1 MTKWELA
8 RYLIDAKKCVD
19 SIMYIDENLAALR
32 NIGVREKVDSKR
44 RELYINCCVIL
55 DKVFPKKKKE
65 LCSTDTVVQRFYYER
80 DKNFAHKDSD
90 YKPAEYAS
98 LSEMS
103 TELQNQLIHLRE
115 LCKKALPDVITLDF
129 VPHDRELF
137 RFVNGLT
144 AEQEAEVEER
154 KYPLRKNYSGEQ
166 QGGRTFQIL
175 HDTEDIRS
183 IDEADIK
190 NYATLIENGIN
201 NYEGLQ
207 NRQDSCI
214 RTNVLFGLD
223 MWCTINRDVVE
234 ELEELRK
241 IGVIDKYN
249 VPNFEALSD
258 PIIQNRFAK
267 IIEAAEKRKK

>member
-19 SIMYIDENLAALR
+19 SIMYIDENLAALK

-65 LCSTDTVVQRFYYER
+65 LCSTDDIVQRFYYER

-98 LSEMS
+98 LSEMV
-103 TELQNQLIHLRE
+103 TELQNQLLHLRE
-115 LCKKALPDVITLDF
+115 LCKEALPEVLTLDF

-144 AEQEAEVEER
+144 AEQEAAVEDR
-154 KYPLRKNYSGEQ
+154 KYPLRKELEGKQ
-166 QGGRTFQIL
+166 QEGKTFRIF

-183 IDEADIK
+183 IDKADIK

-201 NYEGLQ
+201 DYEGLQ

-214 RTNVLFGLD
+214 RTNVLFGMD
-223 MWCTINRDVVE
+223 MWCTINKEVSEEIE
-234 ELEELRK
+234 ELKKL
-241 IGVIDKYN
+241 GLIDKYN

>member
-8 RYLIDAKKCVD
+8 RYLIDAKKCID
-19 SIMYIDENLAALR
+19 SIIYINENIATLK

-65 LCSTDTVVQRFYYER
+65 LCSQDAVAQRFYYER

-90 YKPAEYAS
+90 YKPVEYTS
-98 LSEMS
+98 LLEMI
-103 TELQNQLIHLRE
+103 TELQNQLIHLRK
-115 LCKKALPDVITLDF
+115 LCKEALPDVITLDF

-144 AEQEAEVEER
+144 AEQEAEVEAR
-154 KYPLRKNYSGEQ
+154 KYPLRRNHIDGQ
-166 QGGRTFQIL
+166 QAGKTFRIFQ
-175 HDTEDIRS
+175 DTEDIRS
-183 IDEADIK
+183 IEEADIK
-190 NYATLIENGIN
+190 EYATLIENGIN
-201 NYEGLQ
+201 DYEGLQ

-214 RTNVLFGLD
+214 RTNVLFGTD
-223 MWCTINRDVVE
+223 IWCSINEDAVK

-241 IGVIDKYN
+241 IGVIDKCN
-249 VPNFEALSD
+249 VPNFDVLSD
-258 PIIQNRFAK
+258 PIIQNRFIK

>member
-19 SIMYIDENLAALR
+19 SIMYIDENLATLK

-65 LCSTDTVVQRFYYER
+65 LCSTDAIVHRFYYER
-80 DKNFAHKDSD
+80 DKNFAHKDLD
-90 YKPAEYAS
+90 YKPTEYVS
-98 LSEMS
+98 LSEMT

-115 LCKKALPDVITLDF
+115 LCKEALPDVITLDF

-137 RFVNGLT
+137 RLVNGLT
-144 AEQEAEVEER
+144 AEQEAEIEDR
-154 KYPLRKNYSGEQ
+154 KYPLRKNCLGEQ
-166 QGGRTFQIL
+166 QGGRTFQIFQ
-175 HDTEDIRS
+175 DTEEIRR
-183 IDEADIK
+183 IDKADIS

-201 NYEGLQ
+201 DYEGLQ
-207 NRQDSCI
+207 NMQDSCI

>member
-19 SIMYIDENLAALR
+19 SIMFIDENLAALK

-44 RELYINCCVIL
+44 RELYIKCCVIL

-65 LCSTDTVVQRFYYER
+65 LCSTDAIVQRFYYER

-98 LSEMS
+98 LSEMI
-103 TELQNQLIHLRE
+103 TELQNQLIHLRK
-115 LCKKALPDVITLDF
+115 LCKEALPDVITLDF

-137 RFVNGLT
+137 RLVNGLT
-144 AEQEAEVEER
+144 VEQETEIEDR
-154 KYPLRKNYSGEQ
+154 KYPLRKNCLGEQ
-166 QGGRTFQIL
+166 QDGKTFQIF
-175 HDTEDIRS
+175 HDTEDIRN
-183 IDEADIK
+183 INEADIK

-258 PIIQNRFAK
+258 PSIQNKFAK
-267 IIEAAEKRKK
+267 IIAAAEKRKK

>member
-19 SIMYIDENLAALR
+19 SIMYIDENLAALK

-44 RELYINCCVIL
+44 RELYIDCCVIL

-65 LCSTDTVVQRFYYER
+65 LCSTDAIVQRFYYER
-80 DKNFAHKDSD
+80 DKNFAHKDPD
-90 YKPAEYAS
+90 YKPIEYAS
-98 LSEMS
+98 LLEMT

-115 LCKKALPDVITLDF
+115 LCKEVLPDVITLDF

-144 AEQEAEVEER
+144 AEQEAEVEDR
-154 KYPLRKNYSGEQ
+154 KYPLRKNCLGRQ
-166 QGGRTFQIL
+166 QGGRTFQIFC
-175 HDTEDIRS
+175 DTEDIRS

-190 NYATLIENGIN
+190 NHAILIENGIN

-214 RTNVLFGLD
+214 RANVLFGTG
-223 MWCTINRDVVE
+223 MWCTINKEALED
-234 ELEELRK
+234 LEELRK
-241 IGVIDKYN
+241 LGLIDKYN
-249 VPNFEALSD
+249 VPNFEALFD
-258 PIIQNRFAK
+258 PIIQNKFAK
-267 IIEAAEKRKK
+267 IIEATEKRKK

>member
-19 SIMYIDENLAALR
+19 SIMYIDENLAALK

-65 LCSTDTVVQRFYYER
+65 LCSTDAVVQRFYYER

-115 LCKKALPDVITLDF
+115 LCKEALPDVITLDF

-154 KYPLRKNYSGEQ
+154 KYPLRKKLTGEQ
-166 QGGRTFQIL
+166 KGKSFQIF
-175 HDTEDIRS
+175 HDTEEIRY
-183 IDEADIK
+183 IDKADIK

-201 NYEGLQ
+201 DYEGLQ
-207 NRQDSCI
+207 NMQDSCI

>member
-19 SIMYIDENLAALR
+19 SIMYIDENLVALK

-65 LCSTDTVVQRFYYER
+65 LCSMDAIVQRFYYER

-90 YKPAEYAS
+90 YKPVEYAS
-98 LSEMS
+98 LSEM
-103 TELQNQLIHLRE
+103 TEELQKQLLHLRE
-115 LCKKALPDVITLDF
+115 LCKKDLPDVITLDF

-144 AEQEAEVEER
+144 AEQEAEVEDK
-154 KYPLRKNYSGEQ
+154 KYPLRKKFAGEQ
-166 QGGRTFQIL
+166 DGKSFQIFQ
-175 HDTEDIRS
+175 DTEEIRH
-183 IDEADIK
+183 IDKADIK

-214 RTNVLFGLD
+214 RTNVLFGTD
-223 MWCTINRDVVE
+223 MWCTINKEAIE

-241 IGVIDKYN
+241 IGLIDKYN

-258 PIIQNRFAK
+258 PIIQDRFAK
-267 IIEAAEKRKK
+267 IIEASEKRKK

>member
-1 MTKWELA
+1 
-8 RYLIDAKKCVD
+8 
-19 SIMYIDENLAALR
+19 
-32 NIGVREKVDSKR
+32 
-44 RELYINCCVIL
+44 L

-65 LCSTDTVVQRFYYER
+65 LCSTDAVVQRFYYER

-115 LCKKALPDVITLDF
+115 LCKEALPDVITLDF

-154 KYPLRKNYSGEQ
+154 KYPLRKKLTGEQ
-166 QGGRTFQIL
+166 KGKSFQIF
-175 HDTEDIRS
+175 HDTEEIRY
-183 IDEADIK
+183 IDKADIK

-201 NYEGLQ
+201 DYEGLQ
-207 NRQDSCI
+207 NMQDSCI